1 MCNNANHTDSL
12 YRKWINSI
20 GIATF
25 FLSLLGCEPNQDQ
38 EKVKLKEG
46 LEVGHK
52 SLYGDEKGYAHYA
65 FFVKNNNQTT
75 IKSARLSLF
84 VLGSKSGM
92 HPNEVIFENLFP
104 GDSVKLSINLLA
116 DYSDKQGYSLSY
128 KVKDITY

>member
-1 MCNNANHTDSL
+1 MSKVRNQ
-12 YRKWINSI
+12 INSI
-20 GIATF
+20 TIALF
-25 FLSLLGCEPNQDQ
+25 FFFLLGCEPNQDK

-52 SLYGDEKGYAHYA
+52 SLYGDEKGFAHYV

-84 VLGSKSGM
+84 VLGWKSGM
-92 HPNEVIFENLFP
+92 HPNEVSFENLVP

-116 DYSDKQGYSLSY
+116 DYSEKQEYSLSY
-128 KVKDITY
+128 KVKEITY